1 LCNLRES
8 NPRHNSNNLSMYK
21 RNKSGVNGVSD
32 YEHRARYRVMWYANG
47 KLCSKNFSY
56 GPKSLMT
63 KDEAF
68 TAACAFR
75 RERDAASGC
84 TNGHPVTDL

>member
-1 LCNLRES
+1 MLR
-8 NPRHNSNNLSMYK
+8 
-21 RNKSGVNGVSD
+21 
-32 YEHRARYRVMWYANG
+32 
-47 KLCSKNFSY
+47 SKNFSY

-68 TAACAFR
+68 VAACAFR

-84 TNGHPVTDL
+84 TNGHPAANVDNLPN